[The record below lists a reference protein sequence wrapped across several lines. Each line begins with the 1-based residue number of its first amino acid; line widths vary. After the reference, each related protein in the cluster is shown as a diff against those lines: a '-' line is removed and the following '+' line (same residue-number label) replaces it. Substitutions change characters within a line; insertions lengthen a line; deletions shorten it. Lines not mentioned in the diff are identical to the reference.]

1 MVFPPEA
8 NIPRLHRRLTRKLWV
23 EAHTCSSD
31 TACTAVVYVCR
42 SLHRCRQLAV
52 HAELVQ
58 LQSGRVL
65 LTDDSSCHGCG
76 RLIGGKV
83 FVVLP
88 SGVVMCSRCS
98 GAVGNLAAEAAAGGG
113 VSG

>member
-1 MVFPPEA
+1 MHPAARF
-8 NIPRLHRRLTRKLWV
+8 
-23 EAHTCSSD
+23 
-31 TACTAVVYVCR
+31 CTCR

-58 LQSGRVL
+58 LQDRRVL

-83 FVVLP
+83 FVMLP
-88 SGVVMCSRCS
+88 SGVVMCSKCS
-98 GAVGNLAAEAAAGGG
+98 GAVGNLAAAAEGGHNDDRLLL
-113 VSG
+113 

>member
-1 MVFPPEA
+1 M
-8 NIPRLHRRLTRKLWV
+8 
-23 EAHTCSSD
+23 
-31 TACTAVVYVCR
+31 
-42 SLHRCRQLAV
+42 
-52 HAELVQ
+52 
-58 LQSGRVL
+58 L

-98 GAVGNLAAEAAAGGG
+98 GAAGSLAAAAGGG
-113 VSG
+113 QGDEGLLL